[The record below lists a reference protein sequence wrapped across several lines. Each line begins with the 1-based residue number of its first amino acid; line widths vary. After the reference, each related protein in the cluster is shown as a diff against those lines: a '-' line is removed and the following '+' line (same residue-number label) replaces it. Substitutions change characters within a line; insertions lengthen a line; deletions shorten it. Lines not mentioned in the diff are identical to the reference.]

1 MNPEIYRRLC
11 QILDLNLAVG
21 DDFKTLGSHLGYVKI
36 DIDIASNQKKETA
49 MEVLLNGWGKKSPGN
64 TVLALAK
71 IMSSEMERFDALEK
85 LQEELKLQ
93 RDKCDCG
100 NCPQIPSSAVEKPDA
115 L

>member
-21 DDFKTLGSHLGYVKI
+21 DDFKTLGSHLGYVKR
-36 DIDIASNQKKETA
+36 DMDIAGNQKKETA
-49 MEVLLNGWGKKSPGN
+49 TEVLLDDWGKKGSGN

-71 IMSSEMERFDALEK
+71 IVQEKMKRFDVLEK
-85 LQEELKLQ
+85 LGDELKSQ
-93 RDKCDCG
+93 RDQCDCSS
-100 NCPQIPSSAVEKPDA
+100 CPEIPSYAEEPDA